1 MIDKNPV
8 LSVADG
14 KMCINGKTFEH
25 TELRESKEYLQ
36 SIEAEEAL
44 FYPEND
50 EELDEMHEIVKKM
63 DELSPEFSG
72 ESLSYYLNWEMDTLD
87 QLMLI
92 AMIVGI
98 IYFIWYNTR

>member
-8 LSVADG
+8 LSVSNG
-14 KMCINGKTFEH
+14 KMCINGKVFEH

-50 EELDEMHEIVKKM
+50 EELDEMHKIITKM
-63 DELSPEFSG
+63 GELSPEFSG
-72 ESLSYYLNWEMDTLD
+72 PTPLSYYLN
-87 QLMLI
+87 
-92 AMIVGI
+92 
-98 IYFIWYNTR
+98 